1 MDDLQN
7 VTEIY
12 PKIENFAVAP
22 SVLLIAVMKLLPS
35 QLQVLLCNSSYS
47 VLLPVS
53 LILFYFSQIDN
64 QNADE

>member
-22 SVLLIAVMKLLPS
+22 SVPLIAVTSDTKR
-35 QLQVLLCNSSYS
+35 
-47 VLLPVS
+47 
-53 LILFYFSQIDN
+53 
-64 QNADE
+64 